1 MLSDSRGS
9 VIISSLGWVDRG
21 SLWIM
26 SVGSGRIE
34 TVFLQVTLNGL
45 CVSGRCADRASISR
59 MCL

>member
-34 TVFLQVTLNGL
+34 TVSTVNFQIIHYTLYIT
-45 CVSGRCADRASISR
+45 C
-59 MCL
+59 